1 MEQELLD
8 KLEQFSVK
16 LTEHDESLRCI
27 FWSMESVKNAIFDT
41 DTPRDLIRMGYHL
54 SDLNNLI
61 FDCKEDFRKTL
72 KILDDILE
80 KEYASEKERSS

>member
-1 MEQELLD
+1 
-8 KLEQFSVK
+8 
-16 LTEHDESLRCI
+16 
-27 FWSMESVKNAIFDT
+27 MESVKNAIFDT

-72 KILDDILE
+72 NILDEILE
-80 KEYASEKERSS
+80 KEHSS